1 MVSYIFTLQQNPRK
15 DALGL
20 SLMMQYIKQKED
32 KQFIFL
38 TLTTPNVTVEHLED
52 EIKIIMS
59 RLDD

>member
-1 MVSYIFTLQQNPRK
+1 
-15 DALGL
+15 
-20 SLMMQYIKQKED
+20 MMQYIKQKED